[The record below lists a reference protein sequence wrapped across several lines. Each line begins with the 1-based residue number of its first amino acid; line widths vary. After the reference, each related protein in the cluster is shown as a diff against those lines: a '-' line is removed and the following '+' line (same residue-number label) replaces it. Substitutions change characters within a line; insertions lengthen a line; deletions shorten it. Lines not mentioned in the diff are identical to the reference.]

1 MRTLVTGGAGFIG
14 SHLVERLLHDG
25 HEVLAVDDLS
35 TGSRSNLACVADHG
49 RMGFVWGSILDAVLL
64 DGLVRQV
71 DTVFHLAAA
80 VGVKTI
86 VDDPLG
92 SLRTNL
98 RGTENVLD
106 SALRRG
112 ARVLVASTSEV
123 YGHNTADALPEDALR
138 ILGSP
143 LTSRWSYAEAKAID
157 ETLAYAY
164 WRYESLPTVIVRPF
178 NIVGP
183 RQTGRYGMVI
193 PRFVGQALRGEPLT
207 VYGDGTQTRCF
218 CHVDEIVG
226 ALVALVE
233 HPDAY
238 GNVFNLG
245 RPDEVSIEALAR
257 RVIELSGSSSGV
269 RYVPYSEAY
278 PEGFEDMN
286 RRVPDVSRAR
296 ALIGFDPQRG
306 LDQILRSVIEYR
318 SGLVAQ
324 PARAPS
330 AEVGRAPAAL
340 AVAPAAR

>member
-1 MRTLVTGGAGFIG
+1 MTILVTGGAGFIG
-14 SHLVERLLHDG
+14 SHLVEWLLHGG
-25 HEVLAVDDLS
+25 HEVLTLDDLS
-35 TGSRSNLACVADHG
+35 TGRMSNLGNAVTEG
-49 RMGFVWGSILDAVLL
+49 RIEFVQGSILNPR
-64 DGLVRQV
+64 LVDDLIRRV

-80 VGVKTI
+80 VGVRTI

-98 RGTENVLD
+98 RGTEYVLE
-106 SALRRG
+106 SALRHG
-112 ARVLVASTSEV
+112 ARVLVASTSEI
-123 YGHNTADALPEDALR
+123 YGHNTADALSEDALR

-164 WRYESLPTVIVRPF
+164 WRYQNLPTVIVRPF

-218 CHVDEIVG
+218 CHVGEIVS

-233 HPDAY
+233 HPEAY
-238 GNVFNLG
+238 GKVFNLG
-245 RPDEVSIEALAR
+245 RPEEVSIKTLAH
-257 RVIELSGSSSGV
+257 RVIELTGSSSGV
-269 RYVPYSEAY
+269 RYVPYREAY

-286 RRVPDVSRAR
+286 RRVPDISQAR
-296 ALIGFDPQRG
+296 ALIGFDPQQD
-306 LDQILRSVIEYR
+306 LDQILHSVIEHQ
-318 SGLVAQ
+318 SDLQ
-324 PARAPS
+324 TEPAGEPS
-330 AEVGRAPAAL
+330 RTGRRAPAAL
-340 AVAPAAR
+340 VAELAAG